1 MKFYI
6 PSFPQIYMY
15 ILTHFLCICVNFLLI
30 SSRNHFCHAVF
41 CSLSN
46 LTSNIIPHKKTVL
59 PLRTRQSSY
68 FIAHKLCNA
77 YKSILDYLISN
88 FICKANR
95 NVHKLCSLHPL
106 HQLCRNLPSSADGKF
121 CPRKHCASKQEFSA

>member
-6 PSFPQIYMY
+6 PSFSQIYMH
-15 ILTHFLCICVNFLLI
+15 ILTHILCICVNFLLI

-41 CSLSN
+41 CSLAN
-46 LTSNIIPHKKTVL
+46 LTSNIIPHKKLSCRCGQDSLLILSV
-59 PLRTRQSSY
+59 
-68 FIAHKLCNA
+68 HKLCNA